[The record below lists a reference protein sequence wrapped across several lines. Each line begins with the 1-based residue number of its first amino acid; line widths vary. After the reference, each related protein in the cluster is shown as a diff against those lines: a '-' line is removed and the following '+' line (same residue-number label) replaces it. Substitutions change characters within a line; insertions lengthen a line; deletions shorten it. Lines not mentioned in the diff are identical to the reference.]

1 MSKLNRKEHGRP
13 AAPTRIIH
21 LGIGNFTRAHQAW
34 YTEHAE
40 DADEWGIAG
49 FAGRTTLEPRESPR
63 DDALDAQEGLYQL
76 CIQNHDGDKVEV
88 MSSVSH
94 TYRSHEH
101 EASTK
106 LFADPKVA
114 IVTSTITEAGY
125 CRDNEGNL
133 DLNDELVKKDIE
145 LLKSGDLESPV
156 FTGPGKFIRGLLARR
171 NADAGPITFVPCDNI
186 PENGEMAERIIR
198 QAAEQVDPSLL
209 EWIDQNVGFVTTMVD
224 RITPRATDEDRD
236 RVAEETGIRDEG
248 LVVTEPFAEWVL
260 AGEFKAGR
268 PKWETMGAKFVD
280 DVVPHEMRKLFLL
293 NGSHSLMAYAASI
306 LGHETVYDAICDE
319 RVRGW
324 VEEWWDNAATQLPL
338 PQKEI
343 QDYRNALI
351 ERYKNPRIKHLL
363 AQIANDGTQKLP
375 IRIVPT
381 IQGLIKDGTVAT
393 GATRAVAAWVLHLR
407 GIGAP
412 IGDAGADEL
421 KPLVSGELDE
431 AVENVCKWLKI
442 DDERIVDAVLEQ
454 AEELESLK
462 A

>member
-1 MSKLNRKEHGRP
+1 MSRLNRNENGRK
-13 AAPTRIIH
+13 AAPIRIIH

-34 YTEHAE
+34 YTEHAS

-76 CIQNHDGDKVEV
+76 CIQHPDGDKVEV
-88 MSSVSH
+88 ISSVSH
-94 TYRSHEH
+94 TFRSHEH
-101 EASTK
+101 DAWTRMFS
-106 LFADPKVA
+106 DPNVV

-125 CRDNEGNL
+125 CRDKDGNL
-133 DLNDELVKKDIE
+133 DTANENVAKDIE
-145 LLKSGDLESPV
+145 LLKSGDLDSPV
-156 FTGPGKFIRGLLARR
+156 FSGPGKFVRGLLARR
-171 NADAGPITFVPCDNI
+171 KANAGPITFVPCDNV
-186 PENGEMAERIIR
+186 PDNGEMAERIIR
-198 QAAEQVDPSLL
+198 QAAEKVDPSLVD
-209 EWIDQNVGFVTTMVD
+209 WINENVGFVTTMVD

-268 PKWETMGAKFVD
+268 PKWEAVGAKFVD
-280 DVVPHEMRKLFLL
+280 DILPHEMRKLYLL

-306 LGHETVYDAICDE
+306 LGHETVFDAISDE
-319 RVRGW
+319 KVAGW
-324 VEEWWDNAATQLPL
+324 VNEWWDNAAEILPL
-338 PQKEI
+338 PASEI
-343 QDYRNALI
+343 NEYRAALL
-351 ERYKNPRIKHLL
+351 ERYRNPRIKHLL

-381 IQGLIKDGTVAT
+381 IQHFAKEGKVAL
-393 GATRAVAAWVLHLR
+393 GATRAVAAWTLHLR

-421 KPLVSGELDE
+421 KPLVAGSLEDS
-431 AVENVCKWLKI
+431 VKNVLKWLKI
-442 DDERIVDAVLEQ
+442 SDAEVVKAVLAQ
-454 AEELESLK
+454 AQELISLAK
-462 A
+462 

>member
-1 MSKLNRKEHGRP
+1 MSKLNRKDHGRP

-76 CIQNHDGDKVEV
+76 CIQNPDGDKVEV

-101 EASTK
+101 EAWTK

-209 EWIDQNVGFVTTMVD
+209 EWIDQKVGFVTTMVD